1 MPSKYTEEYF
11 ECAECD
17 FKQIDLEPHKF
28 VLGVGHLETPNIRQ
42 LRIVYLNKSILHLYY
57 Q

>member
-17 FKQIDLEPHKF
+17 FKCREYSDPIC
-28 VLGVGHLETPNIRQ
+28 ISR
-42 LRIVYLNKSILHLYY
+42 SILKKYVTMDPRAPKD
-57 Q
+57 

>member
-17 FKQIDLEPHKF
+17 FKCREYSDPICISISIPKKYVTMEPSAPKD
-28 VLGVGHLETPNIRQ
+28 
-42 LRIVYLNKSILHLYY
+42 
-57 Q
+57 